1 MIFHDN
7 LPLIEVTDAHILDD
21 LYADP
26 RTAIYLLTRLSD
38 RVAIVAPG
46 QFDLL
51 LNRLLKQGHTPKVI
65 E

>member
-1 MIFHDN
+1 MIIHDN
-7 LPLIEVTDAHILDD
+7 LPLIEVVEEQILDD

-26 RTAIYLLTRLSD
+26 RTAVYLLERLSE

-46 QFDLL
+46 QFDTL
-51 LNRLLKQGHTPKVI
+51 LNRLLKQGHTPKVM

>member
-1 MIFHDN
+1 MIIHDN
-7 LPLIEVTDAHILDD
+7 LPVIEVADARILDD

-26 RTAIYLLTRLSD
+26 RTAIYLLTRLSE
-38 RVAIVAPG
+38 RAAIVAPG
-46 QFDLL
+46 QFDTL

>member
-1 MIFHDN
+1 MIVHDN
-7 LPLIEVTDAHILDD
+7 LPVIEVADAHLLDD

-26 RTAIYLLTRLSD
+26 RTAVYLLTRLSD

-46 QFDLL
+46 QFDTL